1 MQKLKT
7 TTALISL
14 VLAAGCA
21 TSTDEIVQI
30 GADTYKVA
38 NLDRFADY
46 SSSALKSRMYQDAY
60 KHCSAKNR
68 LMVPENNGDQSP
80 ASATSA
86 PAGLHFRCV
95 TRSEAHAPKT
105 PAL

>member
-1 MQKLKT
+1 
-7 TTALISL
+7 
-14 VLAAGCA
+14 
-21 TSTDEIVQI
+21 
-30 GADTYKVA
+30 
-38 NLDRFADY
+38 
-46 SSSALKSRMYQDAY
+46 MYQDAY

-95 TRSEAHAPKT
+95 ARSEAHAPKT